1 MIMNYQNYKILIA
14 FTILI
19 IVISKVQSQ
28 NNFVSTG
35 ANISGSGGTL
45 SYSLGQLTYSAL
57 NGLSGSI
64 YQGVQQPYEIY
75 TVGIEDVKLNISL
88 SIYPNPSTN
97 VVFLQADFTD
107 QVPTATLEITNLL
120 GALVYSEQL
129 ALQGTLFQRELSL
142 TEQFTNGV
150 YVAIVRCGSQVAM
163 SKFVVAGKR

>member
-88 SIYPNPSTN
+88 SIYPNPTYN
-97 VVFLQADFTD
+97 
-107 QVPTATLEITNLL
+107 NLVIRIDEFASNNYNYQL
-120 GALVYSEQL
+120 MDLHGKLLISNKILNKQTIIDASALPPSAYLLKIIQD
-129 ALQGTLFQRELSL
+129 
-142 TEQFTNGV
+142 
-150 YVAIVRCGSQVAM
+150 
-163 SKFVVAGKR
+163 SKTIRSFKIIKN

>member
-1 MIMNYQNYKILIA
+1 MSY
-14 FTILI
+14 
-19 IVISKVQSQ
+19 V
-28 NNFVSTG
+28 VSTAG
-35 ANISGSGGTL
+35 DFKCKVTDANGCKENSKITTITSICKEADTRDSPASGI
-45 SYSLGQLTYSAL
+45 
-57 NGLSGSI
+57 N
-64 YQGVQQPYEIY
+64 
-75 TVGIEDVKLNISL
+75 L
-88 SIYPNPSTN
+88 SIFPNPSAN
-97 VVFLQADFTD
+97 VVFLQADFND